1 MRRLCFILRQ
11 FVTGYLKGDTG
22 EGEFLGVG
30 ACHRCIVFVN
40 VGIGVYK
47 SLILNEFEESKELAG
62 LVLEVDM
69 VERKVVELVLLECKC
84 VGVMYFWVNKL

>member
-1 MRRLCFILRQ
+1 M
-11 FVTGYLKGDTG
+11 
-22 EGEFLGVG
+22 
-30 ACHRCIVFVN
+30 
-40 VGIGVYK
+40 
-47 SLILNEFEESKELAG
+47 KELEG